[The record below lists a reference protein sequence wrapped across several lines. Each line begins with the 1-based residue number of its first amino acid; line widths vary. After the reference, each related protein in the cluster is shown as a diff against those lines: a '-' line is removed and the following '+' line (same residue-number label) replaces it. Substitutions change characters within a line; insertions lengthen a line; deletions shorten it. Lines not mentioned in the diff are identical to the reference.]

1 MFMYS
6 KDMDIDKLLKALD
19 KEENEDLIDTT
30 STRIEEDLSLAVEE
44 LDLPEEMQ
52 ESIMNKLSGYR
63 YIEDIHQ
70 LSNGSYIRW
79 INLQNPDNI
88 VLTPG
93 TILCEIKFTDAGT
106 TLICKNF
113 RHRYF
118 QVLFDECMVFQ
129 RLSDQERILLSAID
143 YLAK

>member
-1 MFMYS
+1 
-6 KDMDIDKLLKALD
+6 MDIDKLLKALD
-19 KEENEDLIDTT
+19 KEENENLIDTT
-30 STRIEEDLSLAVEE
+30 SSKIEEQLEHAVEDLE
-44 LDLPEEMQ
+44 LPEELHKTIL
-52 ESIMNKLSGYR
+52 SKLSGYR

-70 LSNGSYIRW
+70 LSNGSFIRW
-79 INLQNPDNI
+79 INLRDPDNI

-106 TLICKNF
+106 ILVCKNF

-118 QVLFDECMVFQ
+118 QTLFDECMVFQ